1 MSGWVRDGDEE
12 ALVLLDVLAVV
23 DFLVG
28 AEDVA
33 HALEGVGVALGR
45 AFGGAGRLLA
55 VLLVLL

>member
-1 MSGWVRDGDEE
+1 MMADVRDGDEE

-33 HALEGVGVALGR
+33 HALEGVRLAQ
-45 AFGGAGRLLA
+45 RLLLRRA
-55 VLLVLL
+55 R